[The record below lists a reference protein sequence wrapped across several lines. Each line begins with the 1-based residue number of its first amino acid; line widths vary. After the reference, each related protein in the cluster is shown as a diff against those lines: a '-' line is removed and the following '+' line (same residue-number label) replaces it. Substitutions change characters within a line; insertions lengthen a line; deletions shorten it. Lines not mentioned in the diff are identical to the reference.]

1 MKRAIKSATKNLTQS
16 TLKNRTLLAVLIALS
31 VSTSLPV
38 AHADELLSGTASV
51 RSKNTQT
58 MLVQLG
64 DQNFRVTDSSVIR
77 DASGARVGLRA
88 LDVPDLGRGGKD
100 LMLSPVVGRFT
111 ATRKGSQLF
120 LNSLDIESNA
130 K

>member
-1 MKRAIKSATKNLTQS
+1 MKSATKNLTKS

-38 AHADELLSGTASV
+38 AHADELLSGTVSV
-51 RSKNTQT
+51 RGKNTQT
-58 MLVQLG
+58 MHVQLG
-64 DQNFRVTDSSVIR
+64 DQMFMITDSSVIR
-77 DASGARVGLRA
+77 DASGARISLRA

-120 LNSLDIESNA
+120 LNSLDIESNT

>member
-1 MKRAIKSATKNLTQS
+1 MKSATKNLSQS

-58 MLVQLG
+58 MHVQLD
-64 DQNFRVTDSSVIR
+64 DQNFKITGSSVIR
-77 DASGARVGLRA
+77 DASGARVSLRA
-88 LDVPDLGRGGKD
+88 LDVPDLSRGGKD
-100 LMLSPVVGRFT
+100 LMLSPDVGRFT
-111 ATRKGSQLF
+111 ATRQGSQLF
-120 LNSLDIESNA
+120 LDTLDIESNIR
-130 K
+130 